1 MANNT
6 GNNPQSG
13 NPSELAFH
21 LHDLKQLTEQLS
33 ELTEAL
39 QRISAAGDGSL
50 VDTPPSYYT
59 SP

>member
-39 QRISAAGDGSL
+39 QRTSAAGDGSL
-50 VDTPPSYYT
+50 VDVPPPYYT
-59 SP
+59 NP